1 MIFANVIS
9 YILVIVGG
17 LNWGLYGIFN
27 FNLVS
32 WIFQG
37 PRSVGSII
45 VYVLITLA
53 AVWLIISPMITGY
66 GLKLMSKKNKH
77 SEERREKRSG
87 ACIIQSETNPPPK
100 GGLIYFIFDIFFFLP
115 YCKIKN
121 CRLE

>member
-9 YILVIVGG
+9 YILVIVGA
-17 LNWGLYGIFN
+17 LTWGLYGIFN

-66 GLKLMSKKNKH
+66 GLRLMRKK
-77 SEERREKRSG
+77 EERKEVEV
-87 ACIIQSETNPPPK
+87 A
-100 GGLIYFIFDIFFFLP
+100 
-115 YCKIKN
+115 
-121 CRLE
+121 

>member
-9 YILVIVGG
+9 YILVIVGA

-66 GLKLMSKKNKH
+66 GLRLMRKK
-77 SEERREKRSG
+77 EERKEVEV
-87 ACIIQSETNPPPK
+87 A
-100 GGLIYFIFDIFFFLP
+100 
-115 YCKIKN
+115 
-121 CRLE
+121 